1 MVVTTNEARVSRP
14 RTQRQNRPQPTGGR
28 ELRADAARN
37 RGRILKA
44 AREVFAEQGLNVPIE
59 QIAARAG
66 VGVATLYR
74 RFPTR
79 EDLIAASFE
88 EKMQGYL
95 DAIESG
101 LADPDP
107 WSGFCG
113 YFRRICA
120 MQASDQ
126 GLRDVLT
133 MTFPMAPQFEA
144 DRKRAF
150 ESLSELLG
158 RAKAAGAL
166 RDDFTIEDIPLLLMA
181 NAGVL
186 QATAGI
192 APGAWKRFTEL
203 MLESFRAERARPLPK
218 PPSASQMKKAMAAAL
233 NRPR

>member
-1 MVVTTNEARVSRP
+1 VSRP
-14 RTQRQNRPQPTGGR
+14 RTQRNTNKALPTDGK

-37 RGRILKA
+37 RQRILKA
-44 AREVFAEQGLNVPIE
+44 ARELFAEQGLNVPIE

-66 VGVATLYR
+66 VGIGTLYR
-74 RFPTR
+74 RFPSR
-79 EDLIAASFE
+79 EDLVAASFE
-88 EKMQGYL
+88 EKMRGYL
-95 DAIESG
+95 DAIDRG

-107 WSGFCG
+107 WAGFCG

-144 DRKRAF
+144 DRRRAF
-150 ESLSELLG
+150 KSLSELLR

-166 RDDFTIEDIPLLLMA
+166 REDLTIEDLPLLLMA

-192 APGAWKRFTEL
+192 APTAWKRFTEL
-203 MLESFRAERARPLPK
+203 MLESFRAEGSRPLPK
-218 PPSASQMKKAMAAAL
+218 PPSARQMKKAMAAAL
-233 NRPR
+233 DRPR